1 MNKYKPNNNTI
12 NVSSE
17 KSNISQKLEL
27 SEETE

>member
-27 SEETE
+27 LEEIE